1 MKKTLI
7 LLFSTFIIG
16 FYSCATGPT
25 HGFIFTNNDFPGEFN
40 PNNDVKAV
48 KSAEGCQHAILGLV
62 TLGDAGAGQVAKD
75 NKIERIATIDHSTIS
90 FLTGIYRSYC
100 TKVTGE

>member
-1 MKKTLI
+1 MKKTVI
-7 LLFSTFIIG
+7 LLFLTIFLG

-25 HGFIFTNNDFPGEFN
+25 HGLIFTYNDFPGEFN
-40 PNNDVKAV
+40 PNNDVKAI
-48 KSAEGCQHAILGLV
+48 KSAEGCQHAILGLF
-62 TLGDAGAGQVAKD
+62 TFGDAGAGQVARD

-90 FLTGIYRSYC
+90 VWTLAYRSYC